1 MQKSHIAILGALLL
15 MPVMAKAELA
25 KLTVTVRGLVPATGT
40 VEISVFNSAE
50 SFLHKP
56 VLQKSEPV
64 DGKGEITAEF
74 SGMVEGDYAVVA
86 VHDENDNGVLDTG
99 FLGFGGESF
108 GYSNDAFSWLGRPS
122 FDAARFAVGAK
133 DQDIVIVLD

>member
-1 MQKSHIAILGALLL
+1 MQKSYILILGALLL
-15 MPVMAKAELA
+15 TPLMAEAELA
-25 KLTVTVRGLVPATGT
+25 KLTVTVRGLDPATGT

-50 SFLHKP
+50 SFLSKP
-56 VLQKSEPV
+56 FLQKSEPV
-64 DGKGEITAEF
+64 DGRDEITAEF

-108 GYSNDAFSWLGRPS
+108 GYSNDAFSWLGRPD
-122 FDAARFAVGAK
+122 FDAARFAIATRPGNP
-133 DQDIVIVLD
+133 D

>member
-1 MQKSHIAILGALLL
+1 MKKSYIVILGALLL
-15 MPVMAKAELA
+15 MPLLAEAELA
-25 KLTVTVRGLVPATGT
+25 KLTVTIRGLVPATGT

-74 SGMVEGDYAVVA
+74 FGMVEGNYAVVA
-86 VHDENDNGVLDTG
+86 VHDENDNGALDTG
-99 FLGFGGESF
+99 FLGFGGESY
-108 GYSNDAFSWLGRPS
+108 GYSNDAFSWLGRPG
-122 FDAARFAVGAK
+122 FDAARFAIGAE
-133 DQDIVIVLD
+133 DVEIFIDLD